1 MSRSL
6 DGTCSSGSASNLP
19 NPKVNVSPHTSWG
32 DGLGRLTIGTAYGA
46 ACARPFDL
54 SRPSAR
60 LSSSHGARPA
70 SLRTGILPMNL
81 NVYCLTPASDK
92 TARASGTTAS
102 GRRRFAESARVVRNL
117 PAHSMIALVWLYR
130 TAISPFIGPSCRF
143 EPTCSEYAMEA
154 LRRHG
159 FFAGLWLSV
168 KRVGRCHP
176 YHAGG
181 YDPVP

>member
-1 MSRSL
+1 
-6 DGTCSSGSASNLP
+6 
-19 NPKVNVSPHTSWG
+19 
-32 DGLGRLTIGTAYGA
+32 
-46 ACARPFDL
+46 
-54 SRPSAR
+54 
-60 LSSSHGARPA
+60 
-70 SLRTGILPMNL
+70 MNL
-81 NVYCLTPASDK
+81 NAFCLTPASDK
-92 TARASGTTAS
+92 TARASG
-102 GRRRFAESARVVRNL
+102 RLAESARVARNL
-117 PAHSMIALVWLYR
+117 PAYSMIALVWLYR
-130 TAISPFIGPSCRF
+130 TAVSPFIGPSCRF